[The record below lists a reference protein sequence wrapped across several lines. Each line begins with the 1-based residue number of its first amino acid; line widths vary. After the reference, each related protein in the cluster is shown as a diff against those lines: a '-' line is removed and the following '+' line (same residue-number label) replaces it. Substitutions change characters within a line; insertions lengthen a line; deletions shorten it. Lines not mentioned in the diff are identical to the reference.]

1 MGTPFRQ
8 NCLNGNPYPPVPSA
22 PRRLAESLAEAL
34 KPVAKENQKVH
45 GKTAPG
51 RKNTSANIGESVDT
65 REQAAKE
72 AGVSHGS
79 MATPPSCP
87 PEPFK
92 WPRWHA
98 DTLPRRLVELLGVPL
113 KVAQK
118 WRSGFI
124 LEKLAG
130 GLEACKPF
138 IYKPLQLVPR
148 EGLEPSTN

>member
-1 MGTPFRQ
+1 M
-8 NCLNGNPYPPVPSA
+8 PSV

-34 KPVAKENQKVH
+34 KPVAEANLSA
-45 GKTAPG
+45 GG
-51 RKNTSANIGESVDT
+51 GDRKSKKAKSGSPILAKAIDT